1 MADGVEAAPPFRGR
15 RDLRP
20 YPRKTLAEDAAG
32 QIYWTVSVD
41 WTINRAHQHGTNLSR
56 GQGGDWPMRPVV
68 MDAVTVPRPGAD
80 DPGHGLTP

>member
-41 WTINRAHQHGTNLSR
+41 WTINRAHQHGTNVSR
-56 GQGGDWPMRPVV
+56 TTGELPNFKE
-68 MDAVTVPRPGAD
+68 TVC
-80 DPGHGLTP
+80 